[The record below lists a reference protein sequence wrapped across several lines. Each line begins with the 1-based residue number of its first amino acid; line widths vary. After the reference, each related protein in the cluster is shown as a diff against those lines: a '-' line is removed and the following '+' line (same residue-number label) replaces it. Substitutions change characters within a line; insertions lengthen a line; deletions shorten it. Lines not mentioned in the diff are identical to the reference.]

1 MTKSFDYGSTN
12 RLSILQCDKI
22 YNKLGNKL
30 QSLNIPTCEVNIIS
44 KIKLQNYSEK
54 SNFKNTKKFKKFTSK
69 QNDKICLPFTQKKS
83 TP

>member
-54 SNFKNTKKFKKFTSK
+54 KTSK
-69 QNDKICLPFTQKKS
+69 IQKSSKVDIKIE
-83 TP
+83 